1 MKKIILLL
9 LISPVISAGYVNS
22 STYTMQEE
30 TLTQDPSATMKIK
43 YFCIDR
49 VQWMK
54 VYEVDFKNAKRNE
67 KVLTFTKA
75 INRYITSDDW
85 EAPRT
90 NYCKRLNKEEWKA
103 KYSK

>member
-30 TLTQDPSATMKIK
+30 TLTQNPSATMKIK

-49 VQWMK
+49 IQWMK
-54 VYEVDFKNAKRNE
+54 VYELDFKNGKRHE

-75 INRYITSDDW
+75 VNKYGNDDR

-90 NYCKRLNKEEWKA
+90 NFCKRLNQEEWEA
-103 KYSK
+103 KYK

>member
-1 MKKIILLL
+1 MKKILLLL

-30 TLTQDPSATMKIK
+30 TLTQDPSAVMKIK

-49 VQWMK
+49 IQWMK
-54 VYEVDFKNAKRNE
+54 VYELDFKNGRKE
-67 KVLTFTKA
+67 KVLAFTKA
-75 INRYITSDDW
+75 INKYGGDDR

-90 NYCKRLNKEEWKA
+90 NFCKRLNKEEWKA